1 METLRR
7 LLVLLAYTLGG
18 GIVLVC
24 VIAAVVSPF
33 DGEDLLISLY
43 ALLSATFFSGLT
55 WAIVKAINW
64 IFQHGEEKDA
74 KRVDVTIKD
83 DRG

>member
-1 METLRR
+1 MEPLRR
-7 LLVLLAYTLGG
+7 LLVLLTYIVGG
-18 GIVLVC
+18 GAVSISL
-24 VIAAVVSPF
+24 IAAVLMPF
-33 DGEDLLISLY
+33 AGENLLISLN
-43 ALLSATFFSGLT
+43 ALLFAVVVSGLT

-64 IFQHGEEKDA
+64 IFQYGEQKDA